1 MEMSENI
8 GELAKAL
15 SAAQALLS
23 NAKKDTRADKYKYA
37 DLAQL
42 IEISRGPLTSNNIA
56 LLQPVSSVEGKLNVS
71 TVLIHSSGQWI
82 KTTAELPQAVL
93 HGGAGK
99 NPIQVAGSAITYMR
113 RYQLAGMLNIAQEDD
128 DAAGYVAPKPKPQPK
143 PQPKAQAPVL
153 RDMPA
158 EMFAQ
163 NSPRWI
169 SEIAAGKP
177 LVEITKA
184 ATGHGLRFTKEQLE
198 KLVAVK
204 VIDDGYQSEGER
216 QAHAMFG
223 V

>member
-56 LLQPVSSVEGKLNVS
+56 LLQPVSSVEGKLHVS

-113 RYQLAGMLNIAQEDD
+113 RYQLAGMLNIVQEDD
-128 DAAGYVAPKPKPQPK
+128 DAAGYVAPKPQPK
-143 PQPKAQAPVL
+143 PQPKPAL

-158 EMFAQ
+158 DMFAQ

-184 ATGHGLRFTKEQLE
+184 ATGHGLRFTKDQLE
-198 KLVAVK
+198 LLVDVR
-204 VIDDGYQSEGER
+204 VESSL
-216 QAHAMFG
+216 
-223 V
+223 

>member
-15 SAAQALLS
+15 SATQALLS
-23 NAKKDTRADKYKYA
+23 NAKKDTREDKYKYA

-56 LLQPVSSVEGKLNVS
+56 LLQPVSSVDGKLHVS

-99 NPIQVAGSAITYMR
+99 NPIQVAGCAITYMR

-128 DAAGYVAPKPKPQPK
+128 DAAGYVAPKPQPQP
-143 PQPKAQAPVL
+143 QPALQAQSL

-169 SEIAAGKP
+169 AEIASGKP

-184 ATGHGLRFTKEQLE
+184 ATGHGLRFNKEQLE
-198 KLVAVK
+198 TLVDVRVEEAV
-204 VIDDGYQSEGER
+204 
-216 QAHAMFG
+216 
-223 V
+223 

>member
-15 SAAQALLS
+15 SAAQSEIS
-23 NAKKDTRADKYKYA
+23 NAKKDTKADKYKYA

-42 IEISRGPLTSNNIA
+42 IEISRGPLTKNNIA
-56 LLQPVSSVEGKLNVS
+56 LLQPVASNDGGKLTVS

-128 DAAGYVAPKPKPQPK
+128 DAAGYVEPSRPTQPK
-143 PQPKAQAPVL
+143 PAPQQALQPMPEDMFDNKKDQWIDDLWSDKYQFPALAAKAKASGFTFTPAQAELLLGGVQE
-153 RDMPA
+153 R
-158 EMFAQ
+158 
-163 NSPRWI
+163 NN
-169 SEIAAGKP
+169 
-177 LVEITKA
+177 T
-184 ATGHGLRFTKEQLE
+184 LE
-198 KLVAVK
+198 VMA
-204 VIDDGYQSEGER
+204 
-216 QAHAMFG
+216 
-223 V
+223 